1 MGVSED
7 KKKTL
12 LEKCQRTVQQRRS
25 KAEPSPV
32 CLLGVNHAWKNAWA
46 LCLSRQKQGQAAS
59 SPAVRMSA
67 APELCHRLLLFSW
80 IARHI
85 KLVFSQKK
93 NSPRGVCVSIFSLHY
108 TYSQRNT
115 HTNFVSIYVYTH
127 TSLFSMSPLYQS
139 FVYSDL

>member
-1 MGVSED
+1 MHQLAYSTWVCLKI

-12 LEKCQRTVQQRRS
+12 LEKCQRTVQQRGS

-93 NSPRGVCVSIFSLHY
+93 EFSKRGVRVHFLSTLYIL
-108 TYSQRNT
+108 TEK
-115 HTNFVSIYVYTH
+115 YTH
-127 TSLFSMSPLYQS
+127 KLC
-139 FVYSDL
+139 VYLRIYTHFTV